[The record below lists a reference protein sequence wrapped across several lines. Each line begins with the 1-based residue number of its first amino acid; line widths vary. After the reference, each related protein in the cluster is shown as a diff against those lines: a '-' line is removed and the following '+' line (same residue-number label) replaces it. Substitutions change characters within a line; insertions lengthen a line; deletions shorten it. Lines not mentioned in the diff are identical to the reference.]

1 MMTVICNQI
10 ELPVQGIGNGSPPIY
25 PKALPLG
32 LIVMGFQPEGLGFIT
47 ENEGK
52 GF

>member
-1 MMTVICNQI
+1 MMIVINKQI
-10 ELPVQGIGNGSPPIY
+10 ELPFQGVGNGSLPIY

-32 LIVMGFQPEGLGFIT
+32 LIVPGFQPEGLSFIT